1 MPADGVRLV
10 GINEVGYVDGSST
23 DQPFGNTQQG
33 GVVLALSPNTV
44 DLMSAQAKVMED
56 VSLLEAAMELQ
67 VNLVEA
73 SLTAIQELFGI
84 PSSSFDGDLEAATP
98 TPETLDIAEGDL
110 GTVER
115 HIYVLTQGPSS
126 TRRVDAPRAKVSGI
140 GDLALGADAY
150 QTPEA
155 TWQVLNPSDGSAPLQ
170 IEDAV

>member
-1 MPADGVRLV
+1 MPVDGVRLV
-10 GINEVGYVDGSST
+10 GINEVGYVDGSDT

-56 VSLLEAAMELQ
+56 VNLLEAAMEFQ

-73 SLTAIQELFGI
+73 SLTAIQELMGI
-84 PSSSFDGDLEAATP
+84 PDASFDGDLTSATA
-98 TPETLDIAEGDL
+98 ETLDIAEGDL

-115 HIYVLTQGPSS
+115 HIYVLTPGPES
-126 TRRVDAPRAKVSGI
+126 TRRFDAPRAKVSGI
-140 GDLALGADAY
+140 GDMALGADAY

-155 TWQVLNPSDGSAPLQ
+155 TWQLLNPTDGSAPLQ
-170 IEDAV
+170 IEDEV